1 MQDLSAALGE
11 IEKTIP
17 DNNNMSDLQSKLVKA
32 IELIAQGQ
40 ANSISV
46 KPEIGTYDGTRSAEK
61 VLAFI
66 SKLESTFEIKGM
78 VKEQDKI
85 LYFARHLE
93 GSAQI
98 WWSAVHNQFANG
110 GYKQLIAEFK
120 ENFIDANYMINLKR
134 RFFSMRQTGSV
145 AGYVTAFR
153 DICRQLE
160 PGYAGEEL
168 CKDLFLNGLI
178 PNVQSQ
184 VRAQQPMSVEAAIM
198 IALEVGSVTGTN
210 AKGIMRKNNLG
221 YSPMD
226 VDNVELDDQG
236 NFINVEAFEQ
246 SRGDMKCFFCKKR
259 GHLKRDCIKRKKYIE
274 QLKGQGQS
282 A

>member
-1 MQDLSAALGE
+1 MA
-11 IEKTIP
+11 
-17 DNNNMSDLQSKLVKA
+17 DLQAKLVKA

-40 ANSISV
+40 AKTISV

-66 SKLESTFEIKGM
+66 SKLESSFQIKGM
-78 VKEQDKI
+78 TNDKDKV

-98 WWSAVHNQFANG
+98 WWSAVYNQFING
-110 GYKQLIAEFK
+110 EYQQLITEFK

-134 RFFSMRQTGSV
+134 RFFTMKQTGSV
-145 AGYVTAFR
+145 AGYVTTFR
-153 DICRQLE
+153 DVCRQLE

-184 VRAQQPMSVEAAIM
+184 VRAQQPMSIESAII
-198 IALEVGSVTGTN
+198 IALEVGSVAGTN
-210 AKGIMRKNNLG
+210 AKGMIRRNHLG
-221 YSPMD
+221 YAPMD
-226 VDNVELDDQG
+226 VDNVEIDGD
-236 NFINVEAFEQ
+236 NVNIEAFEH
-246 SRGDMKCFFCKKR
+246 SRGVVKCFYCKKR
-259 GHLKRDCIKRKKYIE
+259 GHMKKDCLKRKGDLER
-274 QLKGQGQS
+274 LKGQGQS

>member
-1 MQDLSAALGE
+1 M
-11 IEKTIP
+11 
-17 DNNNMSDLQSKLVKA
+17 
-32 IELIAQGQ
+32 
-40 ANSISV
+40 
-46 KPEIGTYDGTRSAEK
+46 
-61 VLAFI
+61 
-66 SKLESTFEIKGM
+66 
-78 VKEQDKI
+78 
-85 LYFARHLE
+85 
-93 GSAQI
+93 
-98 WWSAVHNQFANG
+98 
-110 GYKQLIAEFK
+110 
-120 ENFIDANYMINLKR
+120 
-134 RFFSMRQTGSV
+134 
-145 AGYVTAFR
+145 
-153 DICRQLE
+153 
-160 PGYAGEEL
+160 
-168 CKDLFLNGLI
+168 
-178 PNVQSQ
+178 QSQ